1 MATHELSRRENEIV
15 ELAAEGLTNEAI
27 AIRLGL
33 SVGTVNT
40 YWLRIKLKVGGVGRT
55 DTVLNIY
62 RERAARALGEER
74 VDWEGLGAILARRE
88 LLNVAAEKA
97 RDMELR
103 IGLALLHLAIDR
115 IQSTVWATDKDLA
128 IHVIANG
135 ELPSTR
141 CGVKWVVG
149 KTIYQIFKTTDPND
163 LAVAAHLK
171 ALTGAESEVS
181 LAGEFKN
188 MLLRVSPLADES
200 GEVVGCISI
209 LNVAGK

>member
-15 ELAAEGLTNEAI
+15 ELAADGLTNEAI
-27 AIRLGL
+27 ADRLGL

-62 RERAARALGEER
+62 RERAARALSGER

-88 LLNVAAEKA
+88 LLDVAAEKE
-97 RDMELR
+97 RNLELR
-103 IGLALLHLAIDR
+103 TGLALLHLAIDR

-135 ELPSTR
+135 EFASAR

-188 MLLRVSPLADES
+188 LLLRVSPLADES